1 VFGRAAVVEV
11 PSVVILVAAAFV
23 PAIVFLIYIRNQETH
38 GREPW
43 SQIIRAFLFGAVFSV
58 LLALLLETVLHTESE
73 REYIIGGQPV
83 TVPAVVFLVVVIAPL
98 VEEFAKGLGVRG
110 SKRHITEE
118 EDGIVYGAA
127 VGFGFAATEN
137 LFYELQALQEHG
149 EAAFIAT
156 AAVRAITGN
165 FLHATAS
172 GILGYGIGRM
182 YRQRRTILSLIPYF
196 FAAVL
201 LHALFNLLAVL
212 TLGAAVVITLI
223 FAFLAMRYTVR
234 RIRRL
239 DQVPEFIPGGPPP

>member
-1 VFGRAAVVEV
+1 VAEV
-11 PSVVILVAAAFV
+11 PSILILVAAAFV
-23 PAIVFLIYIRNQETH
+23 PAIVFLIYIRNQERH

-58 LLALLLETVLHTESE
+58 LIALLLETVLHTEGE
-73 REYIIGGQPV
+73 RELIIGGQGF
-83 TVPAVVFLVVVIAPL
+83 TVPSMVFLVVVIAPL

-110 SKRHITEE
+110 SKRFIREE

-127 VGFGFAATEN
+127 AGFGFAATEN
-137 LFYELQALQEHG
+137 MFYELQALQAHG

-182 YRQRRTILSLIPYF
+182 YRGGRSVFSLLPYF
-196 FAAVL
+196 ASAVL
-201 LHALFNLLAVL
+201 LHAVFNLIAVL
-212 TLGAAVVITLI
+212 ALSMAVVFTLI
-223 FAFLAMRYTVR
+223 FAFFAMRYTVT

-239 DQVPEFIPGGPPP
+239 DQLPEFQPGGGPP